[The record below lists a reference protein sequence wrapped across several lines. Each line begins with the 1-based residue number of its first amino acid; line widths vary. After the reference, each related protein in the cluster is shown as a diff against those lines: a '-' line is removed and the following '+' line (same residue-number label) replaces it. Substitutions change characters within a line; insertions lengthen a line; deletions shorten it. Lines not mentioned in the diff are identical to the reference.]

1 MNIKVKFLALL
12 ILLVSTL
19 TGCANGLS
27 LFATATPTVA
37 PTPTNDPQSS
47 AKIVKAFWD
56 ALAAGDLETAMTYV
70 DDDIVCA
77 GACHFKGK
85 VVFRSYLQGYLD
97 GGYVTKIGDL
107 KSIGSIVTFSWEVSR
122 NGLFV
127 RRGEEDEIMQVEN
140 GKIVYWE
147 NYHSSH

>member
-1 MNIKVKFLALL
+1 MNFNVKFFALFLLLTQILAACTSGL
-12 ILLVSTL
+12 IS
-19 TGCANGLS
+19 
-27 LFATATPTVA
+27 ATPTPTVVS
-37 PTPTNDPQSS
+37 TPTNDPLSS

-56 ALAAGDLETAMTYV
+56 ALEAGDLDTVMTYV

-85 VVFRSYLQGYLD
+85 EVFRSYLQGYLD
-97 GGYVTKIGDL
+97 GGYITKIGDL
-107 KSIGSIVTFSWEVSR
+107 KSVGSIVRYSWEVSR

-127 RRGEEDEIMQVEN
+127 RRGEGDEMMQVED
-140 GKIVYWE
+140 GKIIYWE